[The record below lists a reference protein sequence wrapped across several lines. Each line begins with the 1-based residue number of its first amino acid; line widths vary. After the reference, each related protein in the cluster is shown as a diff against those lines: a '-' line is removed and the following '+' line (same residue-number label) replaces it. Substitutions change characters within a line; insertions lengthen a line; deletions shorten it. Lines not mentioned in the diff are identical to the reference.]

1 MRIFIYLSKTLNIGQ
16 TIYIGH
22 TAGHHI
28 STLPEAA
35 AVIVESSSSFYLGMN
50 YYYVVPSVVYCWQN
64 ASFKDLR

>member
-1 MRIFIYLSKTLNIGQ
+1 MRIFIYLSKTFNIGQ

-28 STLPEAA
+28 STLPETA
-35 AVIVESSSSFYLGMN
+35 AVIVESSSFYLGMN
-50 YYYVVPSVVYCWQN
+50 YYYYYVVPSVYCWQN